1 MPLSPSVSP
10 QPMGSLGSFGPS
22 VGMTAKTVIQQLH
35 TPEFKALVVFIN
47 GTPRFIEAYKL
58 TNSACGTKSSQSI
71 IGVLAY
77 A

>member
-1 MPLSPSVSP
+1 MVN
-10 QPMGSLGSFGPS
+10 
-22 VGMTAKTVIQQLH
+22 VANAIAKTAKTMIQQLH

-71 IGVLAY
+71 IGVQAY